1 MSSIERGSQDPG
13 ILSILR
19 VARAM
24 EMTATQLLGD
34 EKL

>member
-1 MSSIERGSQDPG
+1 MSSIERGSQNPG

-24 EMTATQLLGD
+24 EMTATELLGD
-34 EKL
+34 AEL